1 MQAWILKSISEQTSG
16 MRLGKPFIF
25 VACLIPL
32 VCYGYWFFTD
42 ALGANPIEAITR
54 RAGDWALRFLLI
66 TLAISPLR
74 KLTGWHGLARY
85 RRMLGL
91 FTFFYVCVHLSL
103 YITLDKFFDLA
114 EIIEDVIDRPFI
126 TVGFISFV
134 LLIPLAVTSTN
145 RMVDIL
151 QHRWTQLHRLVYV
164 VAMLAVLHF
173 WWMVKI
179 DTREPAIYAAI
190 LAVLLGFRL
199 TFYLKRRVLP
209 TS

>member
-1 MQAWILKSISEQTSG
+1 MQVWILKNISEQTFG
-16 MRLGKPFIF
+16 MRLGKLFIF

-114 EIIEDVIDRPFI
+114 EIIEDVIDRLFI

-179 DTREPAIYAAI
+179 DTREPAIYAGI

-209 TS
+209 TN